1 VTLFIRDG
9 PPFFSRAGFEY
20 RDVSKINAWDLNKSS
35 SASLFYFFLPSYIM
49 PNDKKPGGIFSSVIN
64 DLVRSAIG
72 ANARQVSDQ
81 DLDSYVT
88 DLITNEAKAKQAKYK
103 TQGVRAYQPNP
114 QPT

>member
-1 VTLFIRDG
+1 
-9 PPFFSRAGFEY
+9 
-20 RDVSKINAWDLNKSS
+20 
-35 SASLFYFFLPSYIM
+35 M
-49 PNDKKPGGIFSSVIN
+49 PNDKKPKSIFSSVIN

-114 QPT
+114 QPP